1 MNYYSKELFT
11 IQVFYL
17 QALLIIQL
25 VLDPDEAE
33 HTQMETYPSQSS
45 DTSIPDLELNE
56 NLRVSSKRNGAL
68 ADNL

>member
-1 MNYYSKELFT
+1 M
-11 IQVFYL
+11 
-17 QALLIIQL
+17 QL

>member
-1 MNYYSKELFT
+1 M
-11 IQVFYL
+11 
-17 QALLIIQL
+17 QL

-33 HTQMETYPSQSS
+33 PTQMETYASQSS